1 MTCMTDSRRPGQ
13 ADFPAW
19 LHDKLDLHGW
29 TQADFCR
36 ASGLSASVVYRYLTG
51 KITPNIENSRLI
63 ARALGVSVLEV
74 LVEAGQLTREEAS
87 AAPATALSADD
98 LPDAEI
104 VRQVARR
111 FQRTAQHSE
120 QDPQG

>member
-1 MTCMTDSRRPGQ
+1 MTDSRRPGQ